1 MTQVSRRHLLAGAAG
16 AAAVYGA
23 ATAHAATTSDLN
35 ICAAPKFDES
45 FDLVVIGSGG
55 AGLSSAVMA
64 KQQGVKRILVWK
76 RWHSSAETLPSPA
89 AASTVTIRPDSKL
102 RASRTL
108 LNYISKTPMMVG
120 TDVPI
125 RNSFTL

>member
-64 KQQGVKRILVWK
+64 KQQGVKRILVLEK
-76 RWHSSAETLPSPA
+76 MAFLGGNTAISA

-108 LNYISKTPMMVG
+108 LNYISKTPMTVG

>member
-35 ICAAPKFDES
+35 ICASPKFDES

-64 KQQGVKRILVWK
+64 KQQGVKRILVLEK
-76 RWHSSAETLPSPA
+76 MAFLGGNTAISGGGFNSYDPPPTASSGHQGLS
-89 AASTVTIRPDSKL
+89 
-102 RASRTL
+102 
-108 LNYISKTPMMVG
+108 
-120 TDVPI
+120 
-125 RNSFTL
+125 

>member
-64 KQQGVKRILVWK
+64 WGPTCQSGTRSRYDGKLLRS
-76 RWHSSAETLPSPA
+76 HSMA
-89 AASTVTIRPDSKL
+89 
-102 RASRTL
+102 
-108 LNYISKTPMMVG
+108 
-120 TDVPI
+120 
-125 RNSFTL
+125 

>member
-35 ICAAPKFDES
+35 ICATPKFDES

-76 RWHSSAETLPSPA
+76 DGIPRRKHCHLRRRLQQLRSAPTASSGHQGLS
-89 AASTVTIRPDSKL
+89 
-102 RASRTL
+102 
-108 LNYISKTPMMVG
+108 
-120 TDVPI
+120 
-125 RNSFTL
+125 